1 MRRLAIALAFALPI
15 VAVLAFAANR
25 HSGTDAPDRPAA
37 GPYRGSEPPGRNL
50 LPVFRLPTVDGGIV
64 RSRDLRGRVVVTAF
78 VDSACKESCP
88 IIVAAVAAGLRRLE
102 PARRRQVMALAIS
115 VDPKVD
121 TAAHVRRFLRLRHA
135 ERELVYLVAPE
146 QTMRPTWT
154 AFHVLPAVDSGNA
167 AIHSSGVRIFD
178 RAGVWVSTLRAG
190 LDLTAASI
198 AHDVETALTR
208 S

>member
-1 MRRLAIALAFALPI
+1 MRWLAIALAFALPV
-15 VAVLAFAANR
+15 VAVLVFVAGRDA
-25 HSGTDAPDRPAA
+25 STKAPDRPAA

-88 IIVAAVAAGLRRLE
+88 IIVAAVAAGLRRLA
-102 PARRRQVMALAIS
+102 PGTRRQVVTLAIS

-121 TAAHVRRFLRLRHA
+121 TPRHVRAFLRARHA
-135 ERELVYLVAPE
+135 EREVRYVVARE
-146 QTMRPTWT
+146 GTIRPTWA
-154 AFHVLPAVDSGNA
+154 AFHILPAVDSGNA
-167 AIHSSGVRIFD
+167 AIHSAGVRIFD
-178 RAGVWVSTLRAG
+178 RDGVWVSTLRAG
-190 LDLTAASI
+190 LDLTAATL